1 MSKVI
6 LGFGQTIYDIAIQ
19 ETGSVE
25 GVFVLM
31 KRNPTAIAN
40 LNAQPEAGTQLKVE
54 EVIDKNV
61 LNYYTSNKLKPAS
74 GNGLNEAAEPLLNI
88 DLTPLLNADGT
99 PLLNAQPQNILNVD
113 GTALRNIDG
122 NDLQNIIN
130 Q

>member
-40 LNAQPEAGTQLKVE
+40 LNAQPEAGTQLIVDA
-54 EVIDKNV
+54 VVDKGV
-61 LNYYTSNKLKPAS
+61 LNYYTSNKIKPAS
-74 GNGLNEAAEPLLNI
+74 GTGLNEGVETLLNV
-88 DLTPLLNADGT
+88 DLTPLLNVDGT
-99 PLLNAQPQNILNVD
+99 PLLNI
-113 GTALRNIDG
+113 TE
-122 NDLQNIIN
+122 
-130 Q
+130 